1 MKAKK
6 VLALF
11 VAAAMT
17 MSLAAC
23 GNDEAGSGN
32 VQQSSPEQ
40 TTESTQE
47 SSSEVAPESS
57 EEPGDTAPVEAGPAS
72 IDFEDGL
79 FGFTGDNT
87 AVVGGIGN
95 AASYNV
101 VDFSGSKALE
111 VVPNGKGVG
120 IGFQIDALLGDKVS
134 QVKTIELSIG
144 TKSSDGN
151 FYACSGKLYGM
162 FAGEKDSD
170 PWSVYLETANPKT
183 ATYEVPDGKTFG
195 EGDNFVVSLETDN
208 ANSEGAGWQTL
219 YIDNVT
225 FKDASGNVIEADS
238 SAEYVAVESGADPNL
253 MVLKDVV
260 ELEGFACSAGGW
272 SQSGI
277 ELTDEQKALF
287 VPGCIVEIE
296 YSSDAPV
303 WLIAKGS
310 DDNPNPKGNWLRAV
324 NQEGDN
330 AFIVDGAVAD
340 GKVQYTYEQL
350 AAYWGDDFVEY
361 LTAIDAESSADWEVY
376 SVKVG
381 SKAWQPAHNIVALD
395 GFACSAGGWAQAGIE
410 LTEEQVALFK
420 PGCVVNIEYAADSP
434 VWLIAKANDDN
445 PNPNGNWLR
454 AVNQD
459 TFIVDGYVSADN
471 SKVQYTYEQLAAYWG
486 EDCMDYTVAIDAES
500 SADWEVYSVKI
511 GTDSG
516 FVTLGSAVELEGFA
530 CSAGGWSQSGI
541 ELTDEQKALFVPG
554 CIVEIEYSSDAPV
567 WLIAK
572 GSDDNPN
579 PKGNWLRAVNQE
591 GDNAFIVDGAV
602 ADGKVQ
608 YTYEQLAA
616 YWGDDFVEYLTAI
629 DAESSADWEVYSV
642 KVGSKAWQPAHNIVA
657 LDGFACSAG
666 GWAQAGIELTEEQVA
681 LFKPGCVVN
690 IEYAADS
697 PVWLIAKA
705 NDDNPN
711 PLGNWLRGV
720 EQEGFI
726 VDGAVLD
733 GKVQYTYETLAG
745 FWGEDFTDYTIAI
758 DAESSADWE
767 VYSVSVG
774 QTE

>member
-11 VAAAMT
+11 VAAVMT

-23 GNDEAGSGN
+23 GNDEAGSGD

-47 SSSEVAPESS
+47 SSTEVAPSS

-79 FGFTGDNT
+79 FGFIGDNT
-87 AVVGGIGN
+87 SVVGGIAN

-101 VDFSGSKALE
+101 VDYSGSKALE

-120 IGFQIDALLGDKVS
+120 VGFQIDALLGDKAS
-134 QVKTIELSIG
+134 QVKSVELSIG
-144 TKSSDGN
+144 AKSSDGK
-151 FYACSGKLYGM
+151 FYACSGKLYGLY
-162 FAGEKDSD
+162 AGEKDYD

-183 ATYEVPDGKTFG
+183 ATYEVPEGKTFG

-238 SAEYVAVESGADPNL
+238 SAEYVAVASGADPNL
-253 MVLKDVV
+253 LVLKDVV
-260 ELEGFACSAGGW
+260 DLEGFACSAGGW
-272 SQSGI
+272 SQAGIELTDEQKALFVPGTVIEIEYKSDAPVWLIAKAADENPNPLGNWLRAVNQDTFIVDGYVASDNSKVQYTYEQLAAYWGDDFMDYTIAFDAESSADWEVYSVKIGTDSGLVTLGSAVELEGFACNAGGWSQAGI

-303 WLIAKGS
+303 WLIAKAN
-310 DDNPNPKGNWLRAV
+310 DDNPNPLGNWLRAV

-330 AFIVDGAVAD
+330 AFVVDGAVAD

-350 AAYWGDDFVEY
+350 AAYWGDDFVDY
-361 LTAIDAESSADWEVY
+361 LAAIDAESSADWEVY

-381 SKAWQPAHNIVALD
+381 SKAWKPAHNVVALE
-395 GFACSAGGWAQAGIE
+395 GFACSAAGWAQAGIE

-420 PGCVVNIEYAADSP
+420 PGCVVNVEYAS
-434 VWLIAKANDDN
+434 
-445 PNPNGNWLR
+445 
-454 AVNQD
+454 
-459 TFIVDGYVSADN
+459 
-471 SKVQYTYEQLAAYWG
+471 
-486 EDCMDYTVAIDAES
+486 
-500 SADWEVYSVKI
+500 
-511 GTDSG
+511 
-516 FVTLGSAVELEGFA
+516 
-530 CSAGGWSQSGI
+530 
-541 ELTDEQKALFVPG
+541 
-554 CIVEIEYSSDAPV
+554 
-567 WLIAK
+567 
-572 GSDDNPN
+572 
-579 PKGNWLRAVNQE
+579 
-591 GDNAFIVDGAV
+591 
-602 ADGKVQ
+602 
-608 YTYEQLAA
+608 
-616 YWGDDFVEYLTAI
+616 
-629 DAESSADWEVYSV
+629 
-642 KVGSKAWQPAHNIVA
+642 
-657 LDGFACSAG
+657 
-666 GWAQAGIELTEEQVA
+666 
-681 LFKPGCVVN
+681 
-690 IEYAADS
+690 DS

-733 GKVQYTYETLAG
+733 GKVQYTYETLVG
-745 FWGEDFTDYTIAI
+745 FWGDDFTKYLTAI

-767 VYSVSVG
+767 VYSVSIG

>member
-87 AVVGGIGN
+87 SVVGGIGN

-101 VDFSGSKALE
+101 VDFGGSKALE

-144 TKSSDGN
+144 TKSSDGK
-151 FYACSGKLYGM
+151 FYASSGKLYGM

-183 ATYEVPDGKTFG
+183 ATYQVPDGKTFG
-195 EGDNFVVSLETDN
+195 DGDNFVVSLETDN

-253 MVLKDVV
+253 MILKDVV
-260 ELEGFACSAGGW
+260 ELEGFACSGGGW
-272 SQSGI
+272 SQAGIELTDEQKALFVPGAVIEIEYKSDAPVWLIAKAADENPNPNGNWLRAVNQDTFIVDGLVASDNSKVQYTYEQLAAYWGEDCMDYTIAIDAESSADWEVYSVKIGTDSGLATLGSAVELEGFACSAGGWAQAGI

-303 WLIAKGS
+303 WLIAKGN

-330 AFIVDGAVAD
+330 AFVVDGVVAD

-350 AAYWGDDFVEY
+350 AAYWGDDFVDY

-381 SKAWQPAHNIVALD
+381 SRAWKPAYNVVALD
-395 GFACSAGGWAQAGIE
+395 GFAYSASGWSQAGME
-410 LTEEQVALFK
+410 LTDEQVALFK

-434 VWLIAKANDDN
+434 VWLIAK
-445 PNPNGNWLR
+445 
-454 AVNQD
+454 
-459 TFIVDGYVSADN
+459 S
-471 SKVQYTYEQLAAYWG
+471 
-486 EDCMDYTVAIDAES
+486 
-500 SADWEVYSVKI
+500 
-511 GTDSG
+511 
-516 FVTLGSAVELEGFA
+516 
-530 CSAGGWSQSGI
+530 
-541 ELTDEQKALFVPG
+541 
-554 CIVEIEYSSDAPV
+554 
-567 WLIAK
+567 
-572 GSDDNPN
+572 
-579 PKGNWLRAVNQE
+579 
-591 GDNAFIVDGAV
+591 
-602 ADGKVQ
+602 
-608 YTYEQLAA
+608 
-616 YWGDDFVEYLTAI
+616 
-629 DAESSADWEVYSV
+629 
-642 KVGSKAWQPAHNIVA
+642 
-657 LDGFACSAG
+657 
-666 GWAQAGIELTEEQVA
+666 
-681 LFKPGCVVN
+681 
-690 IEYAADS
+690 
-697 PVWLIAKA
+697 

-711 PLGNWLRGV
+711 PLGTWLRGV

-733 GKVQYTYETLAG
+733 GKVQYTYETLVG
-745 FWGEDFTDYTIAI
+745 FWGDDFTKYLTAI
-758 DAESSADWE
+758 DAESSVDWE
-767 VYSVSVG
+767 VYSLSIG